1 MRTIFVIFII
11 IIAILVQYTTKA
23 QEEEELIVNLRID
36 GDENTIFEES
46 LLTKGK
52 IVTTASGG
60 THKCDG
66 TNNNASSVSGPTVT
80 SSLDLAAYTNG
91 FTWDG

>member
-1 MRTIFVIFII
+1 MRTIFVIFIL

-23 QEEEELIVNLRID
+23 QEEEALVNLRIE
-36 GDENTIFEES
+36 GDENTIFEAS

>member
-1 MRTIFVIFII
+1 MFII

-23 QEEEELIVNLRID
+23 QEEEAIVNLRIE
-36 GDENTIFEES
+36 GDENTIFEAS